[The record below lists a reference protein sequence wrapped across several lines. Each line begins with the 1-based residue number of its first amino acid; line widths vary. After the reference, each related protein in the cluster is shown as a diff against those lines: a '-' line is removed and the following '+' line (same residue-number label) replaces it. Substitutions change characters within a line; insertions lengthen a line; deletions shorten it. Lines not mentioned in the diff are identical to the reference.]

1 MKQKQKTLKK
11 LLRDNSTI
19 QKVLEIIGNN
29 TIAEHFIY
37 DRDHE

>member
-19 QKVLEIIGNN
+19 QKILDIIGSD
-29 TIAEHFIY
+29 TIEHFIN

>member
-19 QKVLEIIGNN
+19 QKILDIIGSD
-29 TIAEHFIY
+29 TIAEHFIN